1 MGTKLPTHIQHVYL
15 HNSMKM
21 LACHVTRSDKGDH
34 KQILEGFLVKLEPFV
49 NSSDLEVQ
57 ERASS
62 FVNLLKQLSKL
73 MMGDTNISD
82 LFSSMFRGEL
92 NPVAP
97 KAQKRVPVPEGL
109 DLDKWINDPPSS
121 SSESEE
127 EDVRENVR
135 NNFYLTSEKPKRAP
149 ELSPEQV
156 KKIRE
161 ARKAEQ
167 ASNPHYLQAKV
178 AKAAVESGYQKPDL
192 EQESDKSSEVSD
204 ISTKFSKMRTSE
216 QYLKQEQQRR
226 REARRKARRERKAGG
241 RKQQKKKKKLRLN
254 RSTKLRY
261 S

>member
-1 MGTKLPTHIQHVYL
+1 MG
-15 HNSMKM
+15 
-21 LACHVTRSDKGDH
+21 
-34 KQILEGFLVKLEPFV
+34 
-49 NSSDLEVQ
+49 
-57 ERASS
+57 
-62 FVNLLKQLSKL
+62 NLLKQLSKL

-216 QYLKQEQQRR
+216 QYLKFIVV
-226 REARRKARRERKAGG
+226 ERIGESASLFSNSI
-241 RKQQKKKKKLRLN
+241 QNHLICLLVKKLTNGISIEGKSNNQSILSN
-254 RSTKLRY
+254 VID
-261 S
+261 